1 MLGGARQR
9 GCRPSAAVCATRRGA
24 WRSSEGRRG
33 SVERRPDGRLVSL
46 GRHKPVR
53 SGRPVRRAVRGE
65 PVRARRSHRF
75 VARRRRGR
83 AALPARL
90 IGLVARPRRATH
102 MTVPDKDIPPSRRDS
117 ADLGSVV
124 ELVKDY
130 ARQETR
136 GPIQGAGKWL
146 AMGAAGAV
154 MLGTG
159 CVFLILGIL
168 RLVQN
173 EFGRSF
179 RSTWV

>member
-1 MLGGARQR
+1 M
-9 GCRPSAAVCATRRGA
+9 
-24 WRSSEGRRG
+24 
-33 SVERRPDGRLVSL
+33 
-46 GRHKPVR
+46 
-53 SGRPVRRAVRGE
+53 
-65 PVRARRSHRF
+65 
-75 VARRRRGR
+75 
-83 AALPARL
+83 
-90 IGLVARPRRATH
+90 
-102 MTVPDKDIPPSRRDS
+102 PDKDIPSSRRDS

-130 ARQETR
+130 ARQETL

-179 RSTWV
+179 RSTWVTVVPYFIALVATVIVMTFAAWRISRKKTLQKESR